1 MPIRFFPRLPQK
13 ENPKI
18 GSMRW
23 YFDTYWLVMRFED
36 NSLTITSLEV
46 SMLNNAYLRLGL

>member
-1 MPIRFFPRLPQK
+1 
-13 ENPKI
+13 
-18 GSMRW
+18 MRW

>member
-1 MPIRFFPRLPQK
+1 
-13 ENPKI
+13 
-18 GSMRW
+18 MRW
-23 YFDTYWLVMRFED
+23 YFDTHWLVMRFED

>member
-1 MPIRFFPRLPQK
+1 
-13 ENPKI
+13 
-18 GSMRW
+18 MRW

-46 SMLNNAYLRLGL
+46 SMLIITLILNHFKGNVA